1 MEAQKMDVV
10 RNFDAIVAQYGI
22 ANEAGDMLTREAA
35 LQLFDTLR
43 QQETM
48 PLDKVSY
55 YISDVRMEGNE
66 KQGTIVATF
75 TFI

>member
-1 MEAQKMDVV
+1 METQKMDIV
-10 RNFDAIVAQYGI
+10 RSFEAIVAQYGVV
-22 ANEAGDMLTREAA
+22 NEAGDMLTREAA
-35 LQLFDTLR
+35 LQLFDQLR

-55 YISDVRMEGNE
+55 YINDVRMEGDE
-66 KQGTIVATF
+66 KQGTIIATF